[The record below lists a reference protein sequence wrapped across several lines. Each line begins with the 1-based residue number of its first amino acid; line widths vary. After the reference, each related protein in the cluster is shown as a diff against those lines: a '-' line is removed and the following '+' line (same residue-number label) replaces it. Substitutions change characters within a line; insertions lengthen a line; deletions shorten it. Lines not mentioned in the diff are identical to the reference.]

1 MNTYPLTLRRDK
13 NFVRRMAQL
22 YFTGLPRCARND
34 TAGAVKQNRAVR
46 EGCGKDAS
54 PQATQT
60 QKTTSLRGMK

>member
-1 MNTYPLTLRRDK
+1 MCPPLAD
-13 NFVRRMAQL
+13 NFYLLDCHASL
-22 YFTGLPRCARND
+22 ALARND

-60 QKTTSLRGMK
+60 QKTTSLRATYVAWQSS